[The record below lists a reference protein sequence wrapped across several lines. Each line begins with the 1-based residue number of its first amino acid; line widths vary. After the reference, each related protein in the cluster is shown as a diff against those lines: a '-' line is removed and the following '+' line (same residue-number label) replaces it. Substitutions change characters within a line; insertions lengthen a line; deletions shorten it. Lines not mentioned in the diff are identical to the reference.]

1 MIGWLPVFKKEMRL
15 YFGSPV
21 AYAVATF
28 FLFVTAFFFVPAFRG
43 FADLSMRAAMQPQ
56 MGGNLNATE
65 SILRPLI
72 YNMAVVLLFFIPMV
86 TMRLIA
92 EERRAGNM
100 ELLLTYP
107 LRDGEILLGKFLA
120 ALVLYMLILALTLF
134 YPVTVAWFT
143 RLEWGAVATGYLGLL
158 LIGAAFLSVGLFVSS
173 TTENQIVA
181 GFGTFGVLLG
191 LWLLGWFSDTT
202 QGALRTVVQQAGII
216 EHMDSFAKG
225 VLETKDIVYYVSV
238 IGFALFL
245 ALRSLDS
252 HRWRG

>member
-1 MIGWLPVFKKEMRL
+1 
-15 YFGSPV
+15 
-21 AYAVATF
+21 
-28 FLFVTAFFFVPAFRG
+28 
-43 FADLSMRAAMQPQ
+43 
-56 MGGNLNATE
+56 
-65 SILRPLI
+65 
-72 YNMAVVLLFFIPMV
+72 
-86 TMRLIA
+86 MRLIA

-120 ALVLYMLILALTLF
+120 ALVLYILILALTLF
-134 YPVTVAWFT
+134 YPATVAWFT

-181 GFGTFGVLLG
+181 GFGTFGALLG

-202 QGALRTVVQQAGII
+202 QGILRTIVQQAGII

-225 VLETKDIVYYVSV
+225 VLETKDIVYYLSV

>member
-1 MIGWLPVFKKEMRL
+1 
-15 YFGSPV
+15 
-21 AYAVATF
+21 
-28 FLFVTAFFFVPAFRG
+28 
-43 FADLSMRAAMQPQ
+43 MRAAMQPQ

-120 ALVLYMLILALTLF
+120 ALALYMLILVLTLF
-134 YPVTVAWFT
+134 YPATVAWFT

>member
-1 MIGWLPVFKKEMRL
+1 MGWLPVFKKELRL

-28 FLFVTAFFFVPAFRG
+28 FLVVTAIFFVPAFRG
-43 FADLSMRAAMQPQ
+43 FSELSMRAAMQPQ
-56 MGGNLNATE
+56 FGGNLNATE

-72 YNMAVVLLFFIPMV
+72 NFMAVVLLFFIPMV

-92 EERRAGNM
+92 EERRAGTM

-107 LRDGEILLGKFLA
+107 LRDGEVLVGKFVA
-120 ALVLYMLILALTLF
+120 AFTLYALILALTLF
-134 YPVTVAWFT
+134 YPATIAWFT
-143 RLEWGAVATGYLGLL
+143 RIEWGTVATGYLGLL
-158 LIGAAFLSVGLFVSS
+158 LIGGAFLSIGLFVSS

-181 GFGTFGVLLG
+181 GFGTFGVLLV
-191 LWLLGWFSDTT
+191 LWLLGWFADTT
-202 QGALRTVVQQAGII
+202 QGSLRTIVQQTAII
-216 EHMDSFAKG
+216 EHMESFAKG
-225 VLETKDIVYYVSV
+225 VLEIKDIVYYLSV

>member
-1 MIGWLPVFKKEMRL
+1 MTHLPALTKREFTANF
-15 YFGSPV
+15 YSPM
-21 AYAVATF
+21 AYVVATF
-28 FLFVTAFFFVPAFRG
+28 YLIFSGLSFYIILSSERDSNAMRSLLTFLG
-43 FADLSMRAAMQPQ
+43 FIH
-56 MGGNLNATE
+56 T
-65 SILRPLI
+65 I
-72 YNMAVVLLFFIPMV
+72 FIPMV

-143 RLEWGAVATGYLGLL
+143 RLEWGAVATGYLGLS

-238 IGFALFL
+238 TGFALFL

>member
-1 MIGWLPVFKKEMRL
+1 
-15 YFGSPV
+15 
-21 AYAVATF
+21 
-28 FLFVTAFFFVPAFRG
+28 
-43 FADLSMRAAMQPQ
+43 
-56 MGGNLNATE
+56 
-65 SILRPLI
+65 
-72 YNMAVVLLFFIPMV
+72 
-86 TMRLIA
+86 
-92 EERRAGNM
+92 M

-134 YPVTVAWFT
+134 YPATVAWFT

-158 LIGAAFLSVGLFVSS
+158 LIGAAFLSVGLFMSS

-181 GFGTFGVLLG
+181 ALGAFGVLLG
-191 LWLLGWFSDTT
+191 LWLLGWFADTS
-202 QGALRTVVQQAGII
+202 QGALRTVFQQAGII

-225 VLETKDIVYYVSV
+225 VLEIKDIVYYVSV
-238 IGFALFL
+238 TGFALFL

>member
-1 MIGWLPVFKKEMRL
+1 MGWLPVFKKEMRL

-56 MGGNLNATE
+56 MGGNLNATA

-120 ALVLYMLILALTLF
+120 ALALYMLILVLTLF
-134 YPVTVAWFT
+134 YPATVAWFT